1 MQHFAKRTPSPSQC
15 QEHPGPD
22 PGALPLLQG
31 PRYIR
36 AAEVP
41 PGRGRNEENPWKIG
55 QLDCPEAKAPF
66 MLSGSDYVV
75 HMSESDL
82 THLST
87 CCDLVVILQKRS
99 VHWEK
104 FLKEWHQARP
114 YPTRQPWT
122 KGSHHWAAGVLVPHP
137 VVVTLFLWTPSHSAF
152 CLSFK
157 QVFYCG
163 HECSAV
169 PTSFKWAGCA
179 NECCLQTF
187 PGWWADWAARSQPR

>member
-15 QEHPGPD
+15 QEHPGPA

-75 HMSESDL
+75 QYVWIGPDTSFNLLWLGHDSTEKVSALGEISERVAPGQA
-82 THLST
+82 LSNEAAV
-87 CCDLVVILQKRS
+87 DQ
-99 VHWEK
+99 
-104 FLKEWHQARP
+104 
-114 YPTRQPWT
+114 RQPSLGCWCPCST
-122 KGSHHWAAGVLVPHP
+122 PCSCHP
-137 VVVTLFLWTPSHSAF
+137 LPLNSLP
-152 CLSFK
+152 LSI
-157 QVFYCG
+157 
-163 HECSAV
+163 
-169 PTSFKWAGCA
+169 
-179 NECCLQTF
+179 L
-187 PGWWADWAARSQPR
+187 SQL